1 MATGPMQFGA
11 DNNSGP
17 NTTILRAQN
26 SNQATLDVRN
36 EVAAGLTAGGG
47 LTVSGGPF
55 AVRATGG
62 KDSDLPGIGVHGTA
76 DGTGV
81 VGEGDT
87 GVFGNSVG
95 VGNGVWGRSSQANGV
110 QGVSGSHDAS
120 GVYGENTSGGYGVA
134 GRTFGL
140 LNGDRAAVLGESLRA
155 PGTSPT
161 GPNGKA
167 AGVYGF
173 SQTGYGGVFITGQA
187 GSDVPWANSGGLR
200 VVGEIVKTQGEYSEA
215 LPHPDGSQS
224 LLYAPLSPES
234 WYEDFGR
241 AELVEGSAD
250 VEIDADFAAVLGID
264 DGSYHVFLAP
274 EGDTAGLYV
283 SNRNARG
290 FTVREQRGG
299 TSSAPFSYRVVTKNR
314 QRQPE
319 RLARLEESE
328 DLTNPS
334 QMTFRAAG
342 DQPEPLHY
350 QKEGQPDR

>member
-1 MATGPMQFGA
+1 
-11 DNNSGP
+11 
-17 NTTILRAQN
+17 
-26 SNQATLDVRN
+26 VRN
-36 EVAAGLTAGGG
+36 EVAGGLTAGGG

-62 KDSDLPGIGVHGTA
+62 RDSDLPGIGVHGTA

-95 VGNGVWGRSSQANGV
+95 IGNGVWGRSPQANGV

-120 GVYGENTSGGYGVA
+120 GVYGENSSGGYGVA

-140 LNGDRAAVLGESLRA
+140 LNEDRAAVLGESLRA

-187 GSDVPWANSGGLR
+187 GSNVPWANSGGLR

-215 LPHPDGSQS
+215 LPHPDGSQR

-241 AELVEGSAD
+241 GELVEGRAEVELD
-250 VEIDADFAAVLGID
+250 VDFGAVLGID

-283 SNRNARG
+283 SNRNASG

-314 QRQPE
+314 RRQPE

-328 DLTNPS
+328 DLTRPS
-334 QMTFRAAG
+334 QMTLRRTS
-342 DQPEPLHY
+342 DQPEPLHH
-350 QKEGQPDR
+350 QEEGRSDR